1 MRVKCQKYRG
11 GGKDASEARNRNL
24 HFAKARILF
33 MYVYPC
39 GFYFI
44 MIDFLGFSVLY

>member
-24 HFAKARILF
+24 HFAKQGYFSCI
-33 MYVYPC
+33 YPC